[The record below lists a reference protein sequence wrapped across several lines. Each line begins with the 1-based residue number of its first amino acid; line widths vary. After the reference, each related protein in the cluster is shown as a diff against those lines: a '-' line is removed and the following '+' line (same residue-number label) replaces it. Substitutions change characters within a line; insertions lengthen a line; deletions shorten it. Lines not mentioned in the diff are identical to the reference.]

1 MNNKLFHSQ
10 INRIVL
16 LISLIFTLLTNSNSL
31 FSQNKY
37 YLQGM
42 EMILDTLMQDMYSF
56 KADNE
61 RFLANEKFISEL
73 EDALSMEKSFFYA
86 FEKLNK
92 ISILTSKDKQFRI
105 ITWSLQDDNGSF
117 ENYGFIQSK
126 NNQTLEYETYRLFD
140 KGEDLPEIE
149 NVKLSDST
157 WLGAV
162 YYELIEN
169 KYDNK
174 TYYILLGK
182 DGNDIYSRKRVIEP
196 ISFKQNSGR
205 PIFGQNV
212 FYKQKERMRYVFE
225 YSTDASFTL
234 GYDVQY
240 YDIVSNQK
248 AKSTIFHKAQPF
260 EKQPNQTLKEKMI
273 FFDDLEPIIG
283 GMEGFF
289 QYYVPSGEVIGL
301 YFEKGKWKQIKYN
314 ILPRNKADK
323 LDSYAPDD
331 TKSYRLFPEK
341 TKQ

>member
-1 MNNKLFHSQ
+1 MNNKSFISHTKHNLLF
-10 INRIVL
+10 
-16 LISLIFTLLTNSNSL
+16 ISFVIILFGNSWNA

-37 YLQGM
+37 QMQGM
-42 EMILDTLMQDMYSF
+42 EMILDTLMQEMYSSN
-56 KADNE
+56 ASNE

-86 FEKLNK
+86 FDKLDK

-117 ENYGFIQSK
+117 ENYGFVQAK
-126 NNQTLEYETYRLFD
+126 NNQTSEYETYRLFD
-140 KGEDLPEIE
+140 KSEDLPEVE
-149 NVKLSDST
+149 KEKLSDST

-174 TYYILLGK
+174 TYYILLGW

-196 ISFKQNSGR
+196 ISFKQNSGK
-205 PIFGQNV
+205 PIFGQSV

-225 YSTDASFTL
+225 YSTEAAFTL
-234 GYDVQY
+234 SYDVQY
-240 YDIVSNQK
+240 YDITTNKK
-248 AKSTIFHKAQPF
+248 AKNTLFHKAQPF
-260 EKQPNQTLKEKMI
+260 EKEPNQTLKEKMI
-273 FFDDLEPIIG
+273 FFDSLEPTIS
-283 GMEGFF
+283 GMDGFY

-301 YFEKGKWKQIKYN
+301 YFENGKWKQIKYN

-323 LDSYAPDD
+323 KDSYEPNDNQIQQ
-331 TKSYRLFPEK
+331 LFPQK
-341 TKQ
+341 N